1 MKKTMRI
8 QAMAA
13 FLLGTAVFGFAACG
27 GNDHTASDSLS
38 EGSADSAVSSS
49 AEASSA
55 ETIDPAVYDLTGFE
69 LAKYTSPVWEG
80 SVSYAEGTF
89 VMENAEGIVEPL
101 RLLYPAERIIS
112 VRSADLSMKYEE
124 GKDYE
129 LTGEGELRILPDGS
143 IPVLAYDEY
152 YFENYTDDGLQTQIP
167 AAAETGAYIV
177 AETTKD
183 SPGMS
188 RWCLAV
194 TYLHSDEGPVE
205 EPADKS
211 GRFPRLRKKLEAGEA
226 IKAVYYGDSI
236 TYGWASTALE
246 EVNRPPYC
254 PMYADL
260 AMDYLEAKYGS
271 EIARVNLSRSGE
283 TSAWAAEYANY
294 SRVCAENPDLVV
306 LAFGMNDGVVT
317 EARQFV
323 ANIRNIVR
331 NIQSRCPETEIVVVT
346 SMLPNDLVGY
356 QQGTSLRN
364 FHESYPEALAEA
376 EEDWEG
382 VAVADVTAVHTQML
396 TRKKF
401 QDTTS
406 SNTNHPND
414 YMHRVYAQ
422 VVLRTLLGDGFE
434 AL

>member
-1 MKKTMRI
+1 
-8 QAMAA
+8 
-13 FLLGTAVFGFAACG
+13 
-27 GNDHTASDSLS
+27 
-38 EGSADSAVSSS
+38 
-49 AEASSA
+49 
-55 ETIDPAVYDLTGFE
+55 
-69 LAKYTSPVWEG
+69 
-80 SVSYAEGTF
+80 
-89 VMENAEGIVEPL
+89 
-101 RLLYPAERIIS
+101 
-112 VRSADLSMKYEE
+112 
-124 GKDYE
+124 
-129 LTGEGELRILPDGS
+129 
-143 IPVLAYDEY
+143 
-152 YFENYTDDGLQTQIP
+152 
-167 AAAETGAYIV
+167 
-177 AETTKD
+177 
-183 SPGMS
+183 
-188 RWCLAV
+188 
-194 TYLHSDEGPVE
+194 
-205 EPADKS
+205 
-211 GRFPRLRKKLEAGEA
+211 
-226 IKAVYYGDSI
+226 
-236 TYGWASTALE
+236 
-246 EVNRPPYC
+246 
-254 PMYADL
+254 
-260 AMDYLEAKYGS
+260 
-271 EIARVNLSRSGE
+271 
-283 TSAWAAEYANY
+283 
-294 SRVCAENPDLVV
+294 
-306 LAFGMNDGVVT
+306 MNDGVVT